1 MNIMSFDESSNEV
14 IMLKSVLVRIITCVV
29 CISMLTVF
37 APVSAAQETGSDK
50 PSQWAEREIAE
61 AINNDLVP
69 EQLQSNYRS
78 NIKRSQYVLLALKV
92 FDAAGKSVDIK
103 ESRPFIDTLGHKYE
117 QEIVKAYNA
126 GIVKGDGKGNFHP
139 DNFITREEIASL
151 VVNLLMQITPDKDF
165 TVKGTYTY
173 GDSDKISEW
182 AKYYIDFCF
191 ENKIL
196 AGYGNNVIDPKGNAT
211 IEQSIALLYRLAKN
225 EGLIGGTEGPIRLE
239 NVGTAVANAFI
250 AEYSAKTFDILK
262 ALAENDKVEITSFWE
277 KSATVSLDYNTIS
290 LNSPEFE
297 KNLFAL
303 VHNIGEELFV
313 TAYKEL
319 MIENFKDGEKGALLL
334 DEYIGRMKEKE
345 LIDIY
350 EQVNET
356 EIFVIESIQDIDGSV
371 SYMVG
376 YIQRKP

>member
-1 MNIMSFDESSNEV
+1 MSFDKSSNEV
-14 IMLKSVLVRIITCVV
+14 IALKSVLRRITA
-29 CISMLTVF
+29 CIVF
-37 APVSAAQETGSDK
+37 VSLLAVFPSTAETQVDK
-50 PSQWAEREIAE
+50 PSEWAEREISE
-61 AINNDLVP
+61 AIENGLVP
-69 EQLQSNYRS
+69 GQLQSNYRS
-78 NIKRSQYVLLALKV
+78 NIKRSQYVLLALMV
-92 FDAAGKSVDIK
+92 FDSAGKDVDIE
-103 ESRPFIDTLGHKYE
+103 ESRPFTDILGHKYE

-139 DNFITREEIASL
+139 DNFITREEISSL

-165 TVKGTYTY
+165 SVKGTYGY
-173 GDSDKISEW
+173 GDSDHISDW
-182 AKYYIDFCF
+182 AKYYIDYCF

-196 AGYGNNVIDPKGNAT
+196 AGYGNNIIDPKGNAT

-225 EGLIGGTEGPIRLE
+225 EGLIGGTEGPIGLE
-239 NVGTAVANAFI
+239 NIESTVTNAFI
-250 AEYSAKTFDILK
+250 AEYGAKTLDILK
-262 ALAENDKVEITSFWE
+262 DLAVNDKVEITSFWE
-277 KSATVSLDYNTIS
+277 KSATVSLEYNTIS

-303 VHNIGEELFV
+303 VHNIGEDLFV
-313 TAYKEL
+313 TSYKEL

-350 EQVNET
+350 EQINET
-356 EIFVIESIQDIDGSV
+356 EVFVIESIQDIDGSV

-376 YIQRKP
+376 FIQRKQ